1 MEKEYDYSKNIIEKF
16 EKEHKGYKLIN
27 EGHLFYVTIDFN
39 EVKGFEKLSDP
50 AKRIFQSMYKS
61 HNAAQG
67 LEYKICWIPKSV
79 KEHKTHLE
87 VHFTGKDW
95 LHWLPNGEWY

>member
-1 MEKEYDYSKNIIEKF
+1 MNVIEKF
-16 EKEHKGYKLIN
+16 ESENKGYKLIN
-27 EGHLFYVTIDFN
+27 VGGSLYVEINFN
-39 EVKGFEKLSDP
+39 KVKGYDKLSEP
-50 AKRIFQSMYKS
+50 AKKLFERVYKN
-61 HNAAQG
+61 HNSAQG
-67 LEYKICWIPKSV
+67 LDYKIRWIPKSV